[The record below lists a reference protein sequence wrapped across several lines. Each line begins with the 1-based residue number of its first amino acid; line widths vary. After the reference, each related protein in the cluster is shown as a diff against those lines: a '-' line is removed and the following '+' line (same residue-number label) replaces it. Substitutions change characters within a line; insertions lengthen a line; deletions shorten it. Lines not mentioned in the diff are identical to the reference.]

1 MTTTDTGT
9 LIEPAGVRFERQ
21 LPGPIERV
29 WAYLT
34 EADKRG
40 TWLAD
45 GAVEPRVGGR
55 VDLEFEH
62 EKLSPDTADGAACAG
77 PDTPDC
83 VTISARV
90 TAYEPPR
97 LLEHT
102 WPETDGES
110 LVRFELSE
118 HGDGV
123 QLVVVHTKLVTR
135 GLRVDVAA
143 GWHTHLDLLRD
154 QLKGRSPGPF
164 WPRFAELKHGY
175 DERVPGA

>member
-1 MTTTDTGT
+1 MNLTETGT
-9 LIEPAGVRFERQ
+9 LVEPAGVRFERQ

-34 EADKRG
+34 EADKRRR
-40 TWLAD
+40 WLAD
-45 GAVEPRVGGR
+45 GAVEERVGGR
-55 VDLEFEH
+55 IELEFRHAE
-62 EKLSPDTADGAACAG
+62 LSPHADDGKAEAG
-77 PDTPDC
+77 VDMPDC
-83 VTISARV
+83 VTLSARV
-90 TAYEPPR
+90 TACEPPR

-123 QLVVVHTKLVTR
+123 KLVVVHTKLVTR

-154 QLKGRSPGPF
+154 QLEGGSPGPF
-164 WPRFAELKHGY
+164 WPRFAELKRGY